1 VIDMVYGK
9 MSAQKVKELSLNIN
23 DIVRRVA
30 EENASLQEIT
40 KEYLG
45 EELSEDVLKEI
56 ITQETLN
63 QISNK
68 LTGILNGK

>member
-1 VIDMVYGK
+1 MVYGK

>member
-1 VIDMVYGK
+1 MVYGK
-9 MSAQKVKELSLNIN
+9 MSAQKVKELSLSIN

-45 EELSEDVLKEI
+45 EGLSEDILKKV

-63 QISNK
+63 VITNK
-68 LTGILNGK
+68 LTGILDGK

>member
-1 VIDMVYGK
+1 MVYGK
-9 MSAQKVKELSLNIN
+9 MSAQKVKELSLSIN